1 MFLKFRLPHYFTTK
15 LRTEVKELYVA
26 TAIADLAL
34 ATMLIFEPIF
44 LYQSVGFSVVEIL
57 LFFASVYAWYA
68 LLIPFGAKFATRFG
82 YKHSL
87 IASVP
92 FQLLYWT
99 CLYFAP
105 QQPMLVWVA
114 ALLYGL
120 EKSFYWPAFH
130 AVVAQFAN
138 QGQVAR
144 EFSLLTALI
153 QLAQI
158 LGPVAGGLIAQA
170 AGGQNLLIVAG
181 AIYSLAIIPLF
192 FHKEKGLKKPY
203 RFADT
208 LRFYRVHAYKM
219 LGYWGFGEELLA
231 LTIWPIFTFI
241 AVQGYGA
248 TGGAVTLAAAIS
260 AIISLYMG
268 KWTDSHPKRPLIRL
282 GGVMTAVS
290 WFVRP
295 WFPSAQGVI
304 AVDTAARVSKNVV
317 FIPVCTVT
325 YERAEANGI
334 VPYVVFFEQSLAL
347 GKLLTALVA
356 AALFCIFSSYGML
369 FIFGGLVSLLYMLL

>member
-44 LYQSVGFSVVEIL
+44 LYQSVGFSVPKIL
-57 LFFASVYAWYA
+57 LFFAAVYAWYVV
-68 LLIPFGAKFATRFG
+68 LIPIGAKFAARFG
-82 YKHSL
+82 FKHSL

-92 FQLLYWT
+92 FQLLYWA
-99 CLYFAP
+99 CLYFALEYP
-105 QQPMLVWVA
+105 QLVWVA
-114 ALLYGL
+114 AFLYGL

-130 AVVAQFAN
+130 SVVAQFAN

-144 EFSLLTALI
+144 EFSFLTALI

-158 LGPVAGGLIAQA
+158 LGPVAGGFIAQV

-192 FHKEKGLKKPY
+192 FHKEKGSKKPY

-208 LRFYRVHAYKM
+208 LRLYKVHVYKM

-231 LTIWPIFTFI
+231 LTIWPIFMFI

-268 KWTDSHPKRPLIRL
+268 KWTDTHPKRPLIKL
-282 GGVMTAVS
+282 GGLMTAVT
-290 WFVRP
+290 WLVRP
-295 WFPSAQGVI
+295 WFPSPQGVTS
-304 AVDTAARVSKNVV
+304 VDTGARVAKNVS
-317 FIPVCTVT
+317 FIPICTVT
-325 YERAEANGI
+325 YERAEASSI
-334 VPYVVFFEQSLAL
+334 VPYVVFFEQSLAI
-347 GKLLTALVA
+347 GKLLTALAA
-356 AALFCIFSSYGML
+356 AALFYMFASYSVL
-369 FIFGGLVSLLYMLL
+369 FILGALVSLLYVLL